1 MLQLGIKIEVKVI
14 DDGFLEERAIMARFS
29 VLLKGI
35 FDLRSNLSRSDLPI
49 NLRENC
55 VAPL

>member
-29 VLLKGI
+29 VLLKGN

-49 NLRENC
+49 NFRENC